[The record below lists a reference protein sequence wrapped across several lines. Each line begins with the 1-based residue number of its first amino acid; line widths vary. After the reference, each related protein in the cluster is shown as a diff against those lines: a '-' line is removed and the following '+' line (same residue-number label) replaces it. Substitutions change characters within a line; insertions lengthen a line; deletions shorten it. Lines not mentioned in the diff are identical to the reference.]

1 MTDSEKPREAEEPRQ
16 YWKVEQWAIQGEI
29 DCEAELED
37 LLEELKYDLED
48 KDWER
53 LHDPEYVKLH
63 FTTKDT
69 SSCILDCKDIE
80 DIKKKI
86 TSHFG

>member
-1 MTDSEKPREAEEPRQ
+1 MSDSEKPVEEPPE
-16 YWKVEQWAIQGEI
+16 YWKVEQWAIQDEI

-48 KDWER
+48 TDWEH
-53 LHDPEYVKLH
+53 LHDPEYVKSQ

-86 TSHFG
+86 ISHFG